1 MEEAEKTWSK
11 LLQFE
16 SNPPSQAF
24 VYKMEVYS
32 KVGVP
37 MKSLEVFRE
46 MRLKLG
52 KTSVPAYNK
61 IIEILCKAQESEF
74 AESIMIEFVN
84 SGLKPHTPSYVY
96 LLNMYF
102 NLESYD
108 KLEEAFSQC
117 LEKCHPNSSI
127 YSIYLDSLVKV
138 GKLDKAED
146 IFCQMFRDASI
157 GANARSSALRHVED
171 EADYMALKKVELE
184 EVMDNQEF
192 TLEAWHLKRQQ
203 MQPFLQFYHPLS
215 CITTGAFCV
224 PALEKID
231 QDNNVIQ
238 VVILVPTRELALQ
251 TSQVCKE
258 LAKHL

>member
-1 MEEAEKTWSK
+1 MICSKSMEEAEKTWSK

-46 MRLKLG
+46 MQLKL
-52 KTSVPAYNK
+52 
-61 IIEILCKAQESEF
+61 
-74 AESIMIEFVN
+74 
-84 SGLKPHTPSYVY
+84 
-96 LLNMYF
+96 
-102 NLESYD
+102 
-108 KLEEAFSQC
+108 
-117 LEKCHPNSSI
+117 
-127 YSIYLDSLVKV
+127 
-138 GKLDKAED
+138 
-146 IFCQMFRDASI
+146 DAI
-157 GANARSSALRHVED
+157 NVEVALRHVED

-184 EVMDNQEF
+184 EAVDNQEF

-215 CITTGAFCV
+215 CIITAAFCV

-238 VVILVPTRELALQ
+238 VIILVPTRELALQ

-258 LAKHL
+258 LAKHLQIQVMVTTGGTSLKDDIRHLYQLIHLLVGTPGRILDLTKKGVCILKHCSMLVMDEADKLLSPEFQPLIQQLIHFLPTNLLHDINHNNISSKDKK